1 MKKTLNITLAVE
13 VESDLDSVSEIVD
26 DLSFAIESE
35 GEVKVK
41 DHFVVD
47 YFEVF

>member
-13 VESDLDSVSEIVD
+13 VDSDLDNVGKIVD
-26 DLSFAIESE
+26 DLDFSIESE
-35 GEVKVK
+35 EVKVK
-41 DHFVVD
+41 DHYVVD

>member
-1 MKKTLNITLAVE
+1 MKKTLNVTLAVE
-13 VESDLDSVSEIVD
+13 VDSDLDNVGKIVD
-26 DLSFAIESE
+26 DLNFSIESE